1 MKKQVQTISSPE
13 ELNKHL
19 QRTSP
24 STWIVLGSIV
34 GLLLGFFVWAFVYK
48 FKAKIT
54 GSAIIESQEVTL
66 NVSSSDLAKLE
77 VGQKVYINDK
87 EGEILSFND
96 NGQPKVSSFTLSD
109 GSYTYTIFLKEMR
122 PIDFLL
128 SK

>member
-24 STWIVLGSIV
+24 STWIVLGSVV
-34 GLLLGFFVWAFVYK
+34 GLLLGFFVWSFVYK
-48 FKAKIT
+48 FKTKIT
-54 GSAIIESQEVTL
+54 GSATIVSQEVTL
-66 NVSSSDLAKLE
+66 NVSGADLSKLE

-87 EGEILSFND
+87 EGEILSFYD

-109 GSYTYTIFLKEMR
+109 GTYSYTIFLKEMR
-122 PIDFLL
+122 PIDFLIG
-128 SK
+128 K